1 MKRYLRL
8 KRNSNEGFATITAL
22 LFILSLSLIL
32 SALFM
37 LVFSSSKKISAWEKE
52 IAKEKEIDSFID
64 EFISDVQELK
74 NDIAD
79 NEYSENRMKLIEKY
93 KDYSLTLSDVS
104 TGINKSILSKEIL
117 RDRNIS
123 RIAEKH
129 KSDYGWINP
138 LYAKSEQI
146 KSVLDDWDAKNTDD
160 VFPLFCKMPLY
171 NIFEMSDDFILAI
184 LDYFK
189 IPQSSDKLKTLKEA
203 MRNTSFTREKLKKA
217 LLLSDTSP
225 VLDFLGIK
233 SVFYKAELKKDDF
246 KIELIIAAV
255 PYRYEKTRDVQEYM
269 LISRK
274 TKRLV

>member
-1 MKRYLRL
+1 MERYLEH

-22 LFILSLSLIL
+22 LFIFSLSLIL

-37 LVFSSSKKISAWEKE
+37 LVFSSSKKISAWERG

-64 EFISDVQELK
+64 EFISDVQVLR
-74 NDIAD
+74 NDIVDSKFA
-79 NEYSENRMKLIEKY
+79 ENRTTLIEKY
-93 KDYSLTLSDVS
+93 KDYSLTLSDIS
-104 TGINKSILSKEIL
+104 TGVNKSVFSKEIL

-138 LYAKSEQI
+138 LYAEREQI
-146 KSVLDDWDAKNTDD
+146 KSVLDNWDAKNTDD
-160 VFPLFCKMPLY
+160 VFPIFCKIPLY

-203 MRNTSFTREKLKKA
+203 MRNPSFTREVLKKA
-217 LLLSDTSP
+217 LLLSDTSS

-233 SVFYKAELKKDDF
+233 SVFYKAELKKDDY

-255 PYRYEKTRDVQEYM
+255 PYRYEKTRDVQGYT
-269 LISRK
+269 LILRK